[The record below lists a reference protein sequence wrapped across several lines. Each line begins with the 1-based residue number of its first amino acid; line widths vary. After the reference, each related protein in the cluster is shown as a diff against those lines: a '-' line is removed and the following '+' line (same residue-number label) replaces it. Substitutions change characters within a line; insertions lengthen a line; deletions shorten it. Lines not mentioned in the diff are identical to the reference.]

1 MDQTSSFGGY
11 VRQRRREMDLTQE
24 ELARRVG
31 CAAITLRKIEADDLR
46 ASVQIAERLAMAL
59 AIPLDERAEFIR
71 RARAVQ
77 PESSELPPV
86 TPPPSM
92 EEIGRED
99 LTGRAIRGYALA
111 ERIGIGGMGSVYRA
125 MQPNVEREVAIKIIL
140 PAFANHPDFI
150 RRFEAEAQLVARLEH
165 PHIVPLYDYWREPGV
180 AYLVMRLL
188 RGGNVQNLLKQGPL
202 PVDTTARLL
211 EQICFALNAAHRIGV
226 IHRDLKPANVLLD
239 EDLNAYLADFGIA
252 KNLGDPDF
260 EHQTQA
266 DAMIGSPQYMSP
278 EQIRSLSIGPQTDV
292 YCLGIMLY
300 EMLTGALPFAGP
312 TPLDMIQQHISMTMP
327 PLSAHKSGLPA
338 ALDAVI
344 TRATAKDPEE
354 RYADVLS
361 FFNDFRQAIGRIVDT
376 HSMAITYEEDLNIK
390 ISNPFKGLRAFSE
403 ADEENFFGR
412 EILVQQLLTRLGE
425 GGDLRRFLGVIGPSG
440 SGKSSV
446 VRAGLIPALRRGGL
460 PGSEHWFIVDMLPG
474 KHPFEE
480 LEASLL
486 RVAVNPPESLLS
498 QLKDGNRGLLRAV
511 HRILPADETVELVL
525 VIDQFEEVF
534 TLVEDE
540 AERALLL
547 ESIATAVMDER
558 SRLRVIITLR
568 ADFTDK
574 PLRYVDFGEM
584 MHRRFEFVLPLT
596 ADEVERVIAGP
607 TQRLGLRLEK
617 GLVSTIIREAGNQPG
632 SLPLLQ
638 YALSELFE
646 RREGRTLT
654 NKAYREIGG
663 VLGALGRSAEA
674 IYANLNEAG
683 QSTARQLF
691 LRLVTLGEGTEDT
704 RRRVLREE
712 LENLTTDSGRQTM
725 VKGQLS
731 TVADLFG
738 NARLLTFDH
747 DPITRGATIEVAHEA
762 LLREWSRL
770 REWLSENRADIRL
783 QRQLA
788 AMVNEWQTADR
799 DASFLLTGTR
809 LEQFEGWSA
818 NTSVALTQDEKAY
831 LDASIAERDRRES
844 EERIRQ
850 QRELENARKLAE
862 TERQRAEEQTQ
873 SATELRKRSYY
884 LTGAFAIVLVM
895 AIAATFLGRQ
905 AQNSSRLATSRE
917 LAAASI
923 SNLEVDPERSILLA
937 LKAVDTT
944 HTVDQTVL
952 PEAEDALHRAVLA
965 SRAQLTLGPGE
976 EQVVRAVFSPDGSQI
991 ATRAVGSVRVWNA
1004 KTGKELFQIP
1014 MTPPPLELRLRAARG
1029 WDNVVYS
1036 SDGSQLASIDPDLLD
1051 KSFVWAKVFDTRSGK
1066 LIHQTKIPMTQAEW
1080 VASDFTSDLGRV
1092 VVASSQNIGKIW
1104 DTRTGELLTSLTGNQ
1119 PSVLAV
1125 TFSPDERR
1133 IVTASSDGSAKI
1145 WDSETGKELLDLCCH
1160 HQPVF
1165 GAAFSPDGSRVATA
1179 GGDQTAKIWNA
1190 ETGKEI
1196 VTLSGLADQVT
1207 NVAFSPDG
1215 KQLAASSWDETTLI
1229 WNSENGN
1236 QLYRLAGH
1244 TEVVEDV
1251 RFSPDGKHI
1260 VTASDDG
1267 SAIIWDAEASHEVS
1281 ALAAVPIWR
1290 SAISPDGKRLG
1301 TRHAESE
1308 FIVWDLARRQ
1318 PLVTFVDPDA
1328 HQVDVMA
1335 TLAISPDGQRV
1346 VYATGNSLRVWDVAS
1361 GKQVLNLAPADKD
1374 IQPSFVGVPSFSA
1387 DGKRILGIFDY
1398 PQAPTGVERH
1408 ALIWDS
1414 ISGAQ
1419 LADFVVAKGNLLGG
1433 AIALS
1438 PDGTRLVVGDSSAA
1452 VRVFDAR
1459 SGESLSEE
1467 HNDSFVVHVAISPDG
1482 KQYAAASIAGTA
1494 VVRDMAT
1501 GKVLFPPLT
1510 QSGTIYQLEYSPDGK
1525 YISTAGFDG
1534 VAKVWDAS
1542 TGKELHSLQVGS
1554 AQVRGAHF
1562 SADGTHLITTGMDG
1576 VIREYTLDIEELVQL
1591 AKARLTRTWTTD
1603 ECQQYLHVEACPSE
1617 Q

>member
-1 MDQTSSFGGY
+1 
-11 VRQRRREMDLTQE
+11 
-24 ELARRVG
+24 
-31 CAAITLRKIEADDLR
+31 
-46 ASVQIAERLAMAL
+46 
-59 AIPLDERAEFIR
+59 
-71 RARAVQ
+71 
-77 PESSELPPV
+77 
-86 TPPPSM
+86 
-92 EEIGRED
+92 
-99 LTGRAIRGYALA
+99 
-111 ERIGIGGMGSVYRA
+111 
-125 MQPNVEREVAIKIIL
+125 
-140 PAFANHPDFI
+140 
-150 RRFEAEAQLVARLEH
+150 
-165 PHIVPLYDYWREPGV
+165 
-180 AYLVMRLL
+180 
-188 RGGNVQNLLKQGPL
+188 
-202 PVDTTARLL
+202 
-211 EQICFALNAAHRIGV
+211 
-226 IHRDLKPANVLLD
+226 
-239 EDLNAYLADFGIA
+239 
-252 KNLGDPDF
+252 
-260 EHQTQA
+260 
-266 DAMIGSPQYMSP
+266 MIGSPQYMSP

-312 TPLDMIQQHISMTMP
+312 TPLDMIQQHISMPMP
-327 PLSAHKSGLPA
+327 PLSVHKSGLPA

-361 FFNDFRQAIGRIVDT
+361 LFNDFRQAIGRIVDA
-376 HSMAITYEEDLNIK
+376 HPMAITYEEEDTNIE
-390 ISNPFKGLRAFSE
+390 ISNPFKGLRAFNE
-403 ADEENFFGR
+403 ADAENFFGR
-412 EILVQQLLTRLGE
+412 ETLVQQLLARLGE
-425 GGDLRRFLGVIGPSG
+425 GGDLNRFLGVIGPSG

-460 PGSEHWFIVDMLPG
+460 PGSENWFVVDMLPG

-511 HRILPADETVELVL
+511 HRILPADESIELVL

-534 TLVEDE
+534 TLVEE
-540 AERALLL
+540 ESERALLL
-547 ESIATAVMDER
+547 DSLATAVLDER

-574 PLRYVDFGEM
+574 PLRYVDFGELIN
-584 MHRRFEFVLPLT
+584 RRFEFVLPLT
-596 ADEVERVIAGP
+596 TDEVERAVAGP
-607 TQRLGLRLEK
+607 AQRVGLKLEK
-617 GLVSTIIREAGNQPG
+617 GLVSTIIRETGNQPG
-632 SLPLLQ
+632 ALPLLQ

-646 RREGRTLT
+646 KREGRILT

-712 LENLTTDSGRQTM
+712 LENLTTDSGRQSM

-731 TVADLFG
+731 TVADQFG
-738 NARLLTFDH
+738 KARLLTFDR

-762 LLREWSRL
+762 LLHEWSHL
-770 REWLSENRADIRL
+770 HEWLSENRADIRL

-788 AMVNEWQTADR
+788 AMVNEWQNADR
-799 DASFLLTGTR
+799 DASFVLTGTR

-844 EERIRQ
+844 QERIRQ

-884 LTGAFAIVLVM
+884 RTGAFAIVLVM
-895 AIAATFLGRQ
+895 AIAATFFGRQ

-937 LKAVDTT
+937 LKAVDITY
-944 HTVDQTVL
+944 TVDQTVL

-965 SRAQLTLGPGE
+965 SRAQLTLGPSK
-976 EQVVRAVFSPDGSQI
+976 EQVVRAVYNPDGSQI
-991 ATRAVGSVRVWNA
+991 ATRAASMVRVWDA

-1014 MTPPPLELRLRAARG
+1014 ITYSPPLELRLRAARG

-1036 SDGSQLASIDPDLLD
+1036 LDGSQLASIDSDVSD
-1051 KSFVWAKVFDTRSGK
+1051 ESFIWAKIFDARSGQ
-1066 LIHQTKIPMTQAEW
+1066 LVHQTKISMTRDEW
-1080 VASDFTSDLGRV
+1080 VASDFTSDLGKV
-1092 VVASSQNIGKIW
+1092 VVGSSQNIGKIW
-1104 DTRTGELLTSLTGNQ
+1104 DTRTGKLLVSLKGNQ

-1125 TFSPDERR
+1125 SFSADEKRM
-1133 IVTASSDGSAKI
+1133 VTTSSDGSATI
-1145 WDSETGKELLDLCCH
+1145 WDAETGKELLNLCCH
-1160 HQPVF
+1160 HQPVY
-1165 GAAFSPDGSRVATA
+1165 GAAFSPDGSKVATA
-1179 GGDQTAKIWNA
+1179 SGDQTAKIWDAN
-1190 ETGKEI
+1190 TGKEL
-1196 VTLSGLADQVT
+1196 VTLLGLVDQVT

-1215 KQLAASSWDETTLI
+1215 KQVAGTSFDHTTMV
-1229 WNSENGN
+1229 WNSETGD
-1236 QLYRLAGH
+1236 QLYRLTGH
-1244 TEVVEDV
+1244 TDVVQDA

-1260 VTASDDG
+1260 VTASNDG
-1267 SAIIWDAEASHEVS
+1267 SAIVWDAESSHEMS
-1281 ALAAVPIWR
+1281 EIAVAPIWR
-1290 SAISPDGKRLG
+1290 SSISQNGNRLA
-1301 TRHAESE
+1301 TRESGSE
-1308 FIVWDLARRQ
+1308 FIVWDLAQRQ
-1318 PLVTFVDPDA
+1318 PILRFTDTDA

-1335 TLAISPDGQRV
+1335 TLAISADGKRI
-1346 VYATGNSLRVWDVAS
+1346 VYATGNSLCVWDVAS
-1361 GKQVLNLAPADKD
+1361 GEQVLNLAPTDKD
-1374 IQPSFVGVPSFSA
+1374 TQPSFVGVPSFSA

-1398 PQAPTGVERH
+1398 PQVPTGVERH
-1408 ALIWDS
+1408 AVIWDS
-1414 ISGAQ
+1414 MSGAQ
-1419 LADFVVAKGNLLGG
+1419 LADFVVAKGNLIGG

-1438 PDGTRLVVGDSSAA
+1438 PDGTRLVVGDSSTA
-1452 VRVFDAR
+1452 VRLFDAK

-1482 KQYAAASIAGTA
+1482 KQYAAASLDGTA
-1494 VVRDMAT
+1494 VIRDMAT

-1510 QSGTIYQLEYSPDGK
+1510 QSATIYQLEYSPDGK

-1534 VAKVWDAS
+1534 VAKVWDAN
-1542 TGKELHSLQVGS
+1542 TGKELHTLQASS

-1576 VIREYTLDIEELVQL
+1576 VIREYTLNIEELVEL
-1591 AKARLTRTWTTD
+1591 AKARLTRTWTAD
-1603 ECQQYLHVEACPSE
+1603 ECQQYLHVATCPVE
-1617 Q
+1617 R